1 MNNSLEI
8 AWLYVN
14 IALWGGDFCTSGN
27 DKNSQLIR

>member
-14 IALWGGDFCTSGN
+14 IALWGGGIFVLLETTKILS
-27 DKNSQLIR
+27 